1 MLEGLKLAWEM
12 EFDDVICLSDSF
24 NGINLVKDGE
34 GSCYRFSAALHQCT
48 AKSLQRFFLGPQLLE
63 DGCSQQHPCN
73 KLVEEDIGD
82 VVGCIAQETWNS
94 AFRDASCVADAMGKQ
109 ALSINMD
116 YHVFELASDCIS
128 MLWELI

>member
-1 MLEGLKLAWEM
+1 MLKVLTFK
-12 EFDDVICLSDSF
+12 CLRVDADSLDA
-24 NGINLVKDGE
+24 I
-34 GSCYRFSAALHQCT
+34 
-48 AKSLQRFFLGPQLLE
+48 QLLE